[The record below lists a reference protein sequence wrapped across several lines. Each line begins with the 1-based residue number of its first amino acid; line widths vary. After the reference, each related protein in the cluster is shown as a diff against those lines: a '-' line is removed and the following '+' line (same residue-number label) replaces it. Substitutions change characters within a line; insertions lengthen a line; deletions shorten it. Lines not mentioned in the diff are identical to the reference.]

1 MPHLTVEYS
10 ANLETD
16 IDIESLL
23 RVLHETACNI
33 EAFPMAGIRTRAVS
47 RKNYEIAD
55 GHVDNAFVA
64 LILRIAPGRSLEI
77 RKAAGAEIF
86 AAFCNYLEPI
96 YATTPLAISF
106 EMQELDGE
114 FRWKKNNLRD
124 YIAKRTTEH

>member
-77 RKAAGAEIF
+77 RKTAGEEIF

-114 FRWKKNNLRD
+114 FRWKKNNVRD